1 MKNAIRTL
9 AGSLLLATALSA
21 SLSACL
27 PVLVTGVGASV
38 LMATDRRTSGT
49 YVEDE
54 EIELKIVGRVNE
66 KLGNQVHLNATS
78 FNRKVLLTGEAPSA
92 DIKAQIKAIAAG
104 VPNVA
109 SVIDDVQL
117 AGISSLSSRS
127 NDTVITSKV
136 KARFVDAN
144 KFSANHVKVVTEA
157 SVVYLVGMVTQ
168 READAAIEVTRT
180 TAGVRKVV
188 NVTEIISEAQAR
200 DIDNRDNR
208 QQRSQSGSAPL
219 VTN

>member
-1 MKNAIRTL
+1 MTPTVRIFTSR
-9 AGSLLLATALSA
+9 LLLAAALSA

-27 PVLVTGVGASV
+27 PVVVTGVGAGV

-49 YVEDE
+49 YLEDE
-54 EIELKIVGRVNE
+54 EIELKIVTRINE

-92 DIKAQIKAIAAG
+92 AVKAELKSIASG
-104 VPNVA
+104 VPNVQA
-109 SVIDDVQL
+109 VIDEVQI
-117 AGISSLSSRS
+117 AGNSSLSSRS

-157 SVVYLVGMVTQ
+157 SVVYLVGVVTQ
-168 READAAIEVTRT
+168 READAAIEVART
-180 TAGVRKVV
+180 TGGVRKVV
-188 NVTEIISEAQAR
+188 NTLEIISEAQAR
-200 DIDNRDNR
+200 DIDNRQSNNR
-208 QQRSQSGSAPL
+208 SNKAP
-219 VTN
+219 VTTP

>member
-1 MKNAIRTL
+1 MTSPIRSL
-9 AGSLLLATALSA
+9 AASLLLATALSA

-27 PVLVTGVGASV
+27 PVIVTGVGAGV
-38 LMATDRRTSGT
+38 LMASDRRTSGT

-54 EIELKIVGRVNE
+54 EIELKIGNRVSE
-66 KLGNQVHLNATS
+66 KFGSQVHLNATS

-92 DIKAQIKAIAAG
+92 AVQAELKSLAAG
-104 VPNVA
+104 VPNVV
-109 SVIDDVQL
+109 SVINEVQV
-117 AGISSLSSRS
+117 AGASTLSSRS

-188 NVTEIISEAQAR
+188 NVMEIISEAQAR
-200 DIDNRDNR
+200 SMDTR
-208 QQRSQSGSAPL
+208 QNNGQNDKAPV
-219 VTN
+219 VTTN

>member
-1 MKNAIRTL
+1 MTPTVRIFTSR
-9 AGSLLLATALSA
+9 LLLAAALSA

-27 PVLVTGVGASV
+27 PVVVTGVGAGV

-49 YVEDE
+49 YLEDE
-54 EIELKIVGRVNE
+54 EIELKIVTRINE

-92 DIKAQIKAIAAG
+92 AIKAELKSIASG
-104 VPNVA
+104 VPNVQA
-109 SVIDDVQL
+109 VIDEVQI
-117 AGISSLSSRS
+117 AGNSSLSSRS

-157 SVVYLVGMVTQ
+157 SVVYLVGVVTQ
-168 READAAIEVTRT
+168 READAAIEVART
-180 TAGVRKVV
+180 TGGVRKVV
-188 NVTEIISEAQAR
+188 NTLEVISEAQAR
-200 DIDNRDNR
+200 DIDNRQSNNR
-208 QQRSQSGSAPL
+208 SNKAP
-219 VTN
+219 VTTP

>member
-1 MKNAIRTL
+1 MTPTVRIFTSR
-9 AGSLLLATALSA
+9 LLLAAALSA

-27 PVLVTGVGASV
+27 PVVVTGVGAGV

-49 YVEDE
+49 YLEDE
-54 EIELKIVGRVNE
+54 EIELKIVTRINE

-92 DIKAQIKAIAAG
+92 AIKAELKSIASG
-104 VPNVA
+104 VPNVQ
-109 SVIDDVQL
+109 SVIDEVQI
-117 AGISSLSSRS
+117 AGNSSLSSRS

-157 SVVYLVGMVTQ
+157 SVVYLVGVVTQ
-168 READAAIEVTRT
+168 READAAIEVART
-180 TAGVRKVV
+180 TGGVRKVV
-188 NVTEIISEAQAR
+188 NTLEVISEAQAR
-200 DIDNRDNR
+200 DIDNRQSNNR
-208 QQRSQSGSAPL
+208 SNKAP
-219 VTN
+219 VTTP